1 CIVDELGRTILAG
14 EAKVRQEY
22 VLNLMAEHGWITA
35 EEAAAAIDETV
46 YVHSDANENKAAA
59 FIDDQVAPRLVR
71 MCQAGLLPM
80 IEGARDCVQSVH
92 SAGYRVTTTLD
103 WALNQQALAYVNQF
117 VNQGQEAGCD
127 CHNGSVVSIEPST
140 GQVIVYVPNRDQTWV
155 SDPRV
160 AGNIDQ
166 AAEIHQPGSSFK
178 PAV

>member
-1 CIVDELGRTILAG
+1 AEVTLAEAALLAGIPAAPTVYNPRTNCRVDSATGACIVDELGRTILAG

-92 SAGYRVTTTLD
+92 SAGY
-103 WALNQQALAYVNQF
+103 
-117 VNQGQEAGCD
+117 
-127 CHNGSVVSIEPST
+127 
-140 GQVIVYVPNRDQTWV
+140 
-155 SDPRV
+155 
-160 AGNIDQ
+160 
-166 AAEIHQPGSSFK
+166 
-178 PAV
+178 